1 MEQILAWNPQVIF
14 VQDCY
19 PQVINEINQ
28 QPVWQTVGAVK
39 IIACICRNTQSPG
52 IIRCRKRWRW
62 GELAKKLFLQKF
74 GDIDMQQQADSG
86 ISASPHTLSRQKTW
100 RD

>member
-1 MEQILAWNPQVIF
+1 M
-14 VQDCY
+14 
-19 PQVINEINQ
+19 
-28 QPVWQTVGAVK
+28 
-39 IIACICRNTQSPG
+39 
-52 IIRCRKRWRW
+52 
-62 GELAKKLFLQKF
+62 AKKLFLQKF